1 MKVVVAKKTLLFS
14 MLTLL
19 LMTSGCLTE
28 EKDNSTLDTEPFN
41 EEVGEQD
48 SDGDGVPDS
57 EDKCEGHDDNEDAD
71 GDGTPDGCDDDT

>member
-1 MKVVVAKKTLLFS
+1 MVVAKKTLLFS

-19 LMTSGCLTE
+19 LMTSGCLNE
-28 EKDNSTLDTEPFN
+28 EGGSTGGTVID
-41 EEVGEQD
+41 EEVGKD

-71 GDGTPDGCDDDT
+71 GDGTPDGCDDDI